1 MHYSYI
7 LRVEDDSQDDAGDD
21 QVGDAELRGDVQ
33 VAEAVVLL
41 VVSGDQWAKQSI
53 QRQTY

>member
-21 QVGDAELRGDVQ
+21 QVGDAELRGDVE

-41 VVSGDQWAKQSI
+41 VVSGDQRTKQSI
-53 QRQTY
+53 QR